1 MKSIAILASIL
12 LITVAHAS
20 LTTPHFEFDCER
32 VTTTGKEKTSLKLG
46 AEGGRLAAELGLGK
60 DTKKALADLQY
71 KVEANSGLNFR
82 YQISS
87 NQDVLIEE
95 SMNRSGGR
103 SLHGGTVQGGHM
115 ALRQNVDGN
124 MTYKIFLCI
133 LK

>member
-1 MKSIAILASIL
+1 MKAIAILGSIL

-46 AEGGRLAAELGLGK
+46 AEGGRLAAELGQGK
-60 DTKKALADLQY
+60 ETKKALADLQY

-82 YQISS
+82 YEISS
-87 NQDVLIEE
+87 TQDILMEE
-95 SMNRSGGR
+95 AMNRSGGR
-103 SLHGGTVQGGHM
+103 SLHGGTTQGGHM
-115 ALRQNVDGN
+115 AIRQNVDGN
-124 MTYKIFLCI
+124 TTYKIYLCT